1 MGQKKNTLRLWAVLL
16 WLALW
21 QLAAMAL
28 RRAYPHGN
36 LLLASPVSVLER
48 LWQLACTAAFWETVG
63 RSAARIFGGFLLSTI
78 LAVLCAALVL
88 LLMFSCCCVSFADE
102 PMPVTVKAKAAVLM
116 DVDSGKVLMSM
127 NADEKLYPASVT
139 KIMTL
144 LLVTEALDSGKI
156 SLSDTVT
163 ASASAASKGGSQIWL
178 KEGEQMTVD
187 DLLKATAVYSA
198 NDACTALGELLAGS
212 DEAFTAMINER
223 AGQLGMKNTHFDN
236 CTGLDD
242 TTTTHLT
249 TAMDVAIMSREL
261 LKHERI
267 MNYTTIWMD
276 SLRGGATE
284 LVNTNKLV
292 RFYKG
297 TTGLKTGTTAKAG
310 CCVSASAKRGN
321 THLIAVVMGS
331 QTSDDRFNGAKA
343 MLNWGFA
350 NYSTVTPEIDPSLI
364 TDVAVIGGVV
374 DSIHPSLPKAASVLV
389 KKGEE
394 GKIKT
399 DVELCVDVQA
409 PVEKGQVLGKV
420 VLSLGDEKI
429 GEYNIVSPDAVRALT
444 FKDIFFRLLK
454 SLA

>member
-1 MGQKKNTLRLWAVLL
+1 MNRKLKT
-16 WLALW
+16 
-21 QLAAMAL
+21 
-28 RRAYPHGN
+28 
-36 LLLASPVSVLER
+36 
-48 LWQLACTAAFWETVG
+48 T
-63 RSAARIFGGFLLSTI
+63 
-78 LAVLCAALVL
+78 LCAVLVL
-88 LLMFSCCCVSFADE
+88 LLTLSCCCVGFADE

-116 DVDSGKVLMSM
+116 DVGTGKVLMSM
-127 NADEKLYPASVT
+127 NADEMLYPASVT

-156 SLSDTVT
+156 TLGDTVT
-163 ASASAASKGGSQIWL
+163 ASSSAASKGGSQIWL
-178 KEGEQMTVD
+178 KEGEQMTVEE
-187 DLLKATAVYSA
+187 LLKATAVYSA

-223 AGQLGMKNTHFDN
+223 ARQLGMKNSHFDN

-267 MNYTTIWMD
+267 TKYTTIWMD

-350 NYSTVTPEIDPSLI
+350 NYSTVTPRIDPSLI
-364 TDVAVIGGVV
+364 TDVAVIGGVADYV
-374 DSIHPSLPKAASVLV
+374 HPALPKAASVLV
-389 KKGEE
+389 KKGDE

-399 DVELCVDVQA
+399 DVELCIDVKA
-409 PVEKGQVLGKV
+409 PVEKGQGLGKAV
-420 VLSLGDEKI
+420 IRLGDEKI
-429 GEYNIVSPDAVRALT
+429 GEYNIIAPEAVRALT
-444 FKDIFFRLLK
+444 FKDIFLRLLK
-454 SLA
+454 ALA

>member
-1 MGQKKNTLRLWAVLL
+1 MTRL
-16 WLALW
+16 
-21 QLAAMAL
+21 
-28 RRAYPHGN
+28 
-36 LLLASPVSVLER
+36 SKS
-48 LWQLACTAAFWETVG
+48 
-63 RSAARIFGGFLLSTI
+63 LLSL
-78 LAVLCAALVL
+78 LAVLTLI
-88 LLMFSCCCVSFADE
+88 FCCSLGAFADGD
-102 PMPVTVKAKAAVLM
+102 MPVTVKAKSAVLM
-116 DVDSGKVLMSM
+116 DASTGKVLMSM

-144 LLVTEALDSGKI
+144 LLVTEAIDSGKI

-163 ASASAASKGGSQIWL
+163 ASATAVSKGGSQIWL

-187 DLLKATAVYSA
+187 ELLKATAVYSA
-198 NDACTALGELLAGS
+198 NDACTALGEFLAGS

-223 AGQLGMKNTHFDN
+223 AAQLGMTNTHFDN

-261 LKHERI
+261 LRHELI
-267 MNYTTIWMD
+267 TKYTTIWMD

-292 RFYKG
+292 RFYEG

-310 CCVSASAKRGN
+310 CCVSASAKRGD

-350 NYSTVTPEIDPSLI
+350 NYMTVTPQIDPTLI
-364 TDVAVIGGVV
+364 TDVRVIGGVV
-374 DSIHPSLPKAASVLV
+374 DSIHPALPKAATVLV
-389 KKGEE
+389 KKGDE
-394 GKIKT
+394 GKITT

-420 VLSLGDEKI
+420 ILKLGDEQI
-429 GEYNIVSPDAVRALT
+429 GEYKIVAPEAVRALT
-444 FKDIFFRLLK
+444 FKDIFKRLLA